1 MLLPLTHPT
10 DILMAL
16 FFGEVRPPPYLNF
29 EAKREGGEGHGIE
42 VFFLW
47 SRVDL

>member
-1 MLLPLTHPT
+1 MPLYQAPLTHSVIPAASKIGMLLPLTHPT

-29 EAKREGGEGHGIE
+29 
-42 VFFLW
+42 
-47 SRVDL
+47 